1 MESRKEPGHGVAA
14 HEPLLRDGNPG
25 ARRLRRAGFGGSGGS
40 AEVPGSAGDDPD
52 ERVGQLE
59 IEVRTAP
66 EQPPSRGDGSVE
78 LIIRNAT
85 TSAPESGLSIAVV
98 PWMPV
103 MGHGASIVPSVASSS
118 PGTYVITNVDLF
130 MPGTWE
136 LRTTVSGSAV
146 DHVTPSFQIP

>member
-1 MESRKEPGHGVAA
+1 MVWPHMNRSSAMAILALAGC
-14 HEPLLRDGNPG
+14 G
-25 ARRLRRAGFGGSGGS
+25 A
-40 AEVPGSAGDDPD
+40 PGSAAPAGPLKFPD
-52 ERVGQLE
+52 QPVMTLTSESGQLE

-78 LIIRNAT
+78 LVIRNAT
-85 TSAPESGLSIAVV
+85 TSAPESGLSIEVV

-103 MGHGASIVPSVASSS
+103 MGHGASIVPSVASPS

-136 LRTTVSGSAV
+136 LRTTVSGSVV
-146 DHVTPSFQIP
+146 DHVAPSFQIP